1 MKEKIKEFYNKD
13 ICRYL
18 IIFLV
23 SLILCIPMFND
34 KLNIYSDDGIQHI
47 ARAMGTEVSLKE
59 GSLFGNVIDDF
70 ANKFG
75 YSWNLFYGS
84 FTTYGIIFFKLGN
97 DRCLSI
103 PSSTK
108 SFIPFSLLVFENIL
122 SSSCF
127 FLWYDNFFSK

>member
-84 FTTYGIIFFKLGN
+84 FTTYGIIFFKLFTGSYITGYKAFATGIEGYVE
-97 DRCLSI
+97 CLKL
-103 PSSTK
+103 K
-108 SFIPFSLLVFENIL
+108 SDNLVEHESNFS
-122 SSSCF
+122 
-127 FLWYDNFFSK
+127 